1 MSALPKPPCP
11 QCGSGNVLPFEDEEA
26 HKSDATLF
34 IVFLSAFLLITGYLI
49 FMISSYIFFPAV
61 VFLSIIITTRMINR
75 REKERKA
82 MEDVERNYM
91 CVDCG
96 VFFKK

>member
-1 MSALPKPPCP
+1 MSALPKPACP
-11 QCGSGNVLPFEDEEA
+11 HCGSVNVLPFEDEGA
-26 HKSDATLF
+26 HKSDATFF
-34 IVFLSAFLLITGYLI
+34 IVFLSAFLLVAGYLI

-61 VFLSIIITTRMINR
+61 VFLSIIITTRMLNR
-75 REKERKA
+75 RERERKN
-82 MEDVERNYM
+82 MEKVERNYM

>member
-1 MSALPKPPCP
+1 MSALPKPSCP
-11 QCGSGNVLPFEDEEA
+11 HCGSVDVLPFEDEEA
-26 HKSDATLF
+26 HRSDATLF
-34 IVFLSAFLLITGYLI
+34 IVFLSAFLLIAGYLI

-61 VFLSIIITTRMINR
+61 VFLSIIITTRMLNR
-75 REKERKA
+75 REKEQKA
-82 MEDVERNYM
+82 MENIKRNYM

>member
-1 MSALPKPPCP
+1 MGAWDHWIMWIIYPAPIS
-11 QCGSGNVLPFEDEEA
+11 
-26 HKSDATLF
+26 F
-34 IVFLSAFLLITGYLI
+34 IVFLSAFLSITGYLI

-61 VFLSIIITTRMINR
+61 VFLSIIITTRMLNR
-75 REKERKA
+75 REKQQKA